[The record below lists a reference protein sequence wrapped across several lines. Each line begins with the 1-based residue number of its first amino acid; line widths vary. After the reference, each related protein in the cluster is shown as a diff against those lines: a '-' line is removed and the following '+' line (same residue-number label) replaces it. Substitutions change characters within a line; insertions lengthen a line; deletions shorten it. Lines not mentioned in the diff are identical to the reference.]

1 MTIEK
6 LKALHR
12 ARPFRPFVIHT
23 ADGASF
29 RVDHPEFLAQSP
41 TGRTVTLELGD
52 GSSQHI
58 DLLLVTR
65 LAEHQPKSSNGKK
78 RR

>member
-6 LKALHR
+6 LRALHE
-12 ARPFRPFVIHT
+12 ARPFRPFKIYL
-23 ADGASF
+23 ADGASLQ
-29 RVDHPEFLAQSP
+29 VENPAYMAQSP

-65 LAEHQPKSSNGKK
+65 LEELRRRGGNGRK
-78 RR
+78 R

>member
-6 LKALHR
+6 LKALNQ

-23 ADGASF
+23 ADGESF

-58 DLLLVTR
+58 NLLLVTR
-65 LAEHQPKSSNGKK
+65 LAEHPSKSANGKK

>member
-6 LKALHR
+6 LKSLHR
-12 ARPFRPFVIHT
+12 ARPFRPFVMHT
-23 ADGASF
+23 AYGASF
-29 RVDHPEFLAQSP
+29 PLDRPEFMAQSP
-41 TGRTVTLELGD
+41 TGRTVILELGD

-65 LAEHQPKSSNGKK
+65 LAEQLPKSANGKK